1 MRRLALVMMSITAFL
16 LGSNTVH
23 AESAWVQ
30 SYQRANESTE
40 CESQSWET
48 PWQESWGPDSS
59 WKPSWEQWANNGLGG
74 WVYTRSINWAPASS
88 ARGYQLGDVG
98 PGGGLVF
105 LISGGLTY
113 EMAPKTWGA
122 AESNEV
128 KWCNNDLN
136 ISDANGTAIGTGFT
150 NSEAMVGIPC
160 SSGAG
165 NSAVAYRGGGYTDW
179 FLPSKDELNAMCIY
193 SRNPTSPAS
202 ASTACTGAQDST
214 FSASAFGF
222 ADGVGAD
229 FYWSSS
235 QWDVAPTN
243 NAWLQDFFVGT
254 PVAVPK
260 VGTNRVRPIRSF

>member
-1 MRRLALVMMSITAFL
+1 VCSRSITWARD
-16 LGSNTVH
+16 
-23 AESAWVQ
+23 SAA
-30 SYQRANESTE
+30 R
-40 CESQSWET
+40 
-48 PWQESWGPDSS
+48 
-59 WKPSWEQWANNGLGG
+59 
-74 WVYTRSINWAPASS
+74 VYNI
-88 ARGYQLGDVG
+88 GDIG

-105 LISGGLTY
+105 YIDSTSGLRY

-128 KWCNNDLN
+128 SWCNDPNLN

-165 NSAVAYRGGGYTDW
+165 NSAVAYRGGGYSDW

-193 SRNPTSPAS
+193 SRNPNAPAS
-202 ASTACTGAQDST
+202 ASTACTGSQDST

-222 ADGVGAD
+222 ADGVGLD

-235 QWDVAPTN
+235 QGNVFPTGT
-243 NAWLQDFFVGT
+243 AWLQDFFVGT
-254 PVAVPK
+254 PVAPPK
-260 VGTNRVRPIRSF
+260 VGTYRVRPIRSF